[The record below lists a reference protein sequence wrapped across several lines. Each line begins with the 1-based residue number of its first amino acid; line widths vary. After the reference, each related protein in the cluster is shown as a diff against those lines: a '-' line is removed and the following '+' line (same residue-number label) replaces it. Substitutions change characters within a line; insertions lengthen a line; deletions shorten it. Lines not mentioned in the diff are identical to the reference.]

1 MVLES
6 TKRLAMDTEGAL
18 SLFMGVQFRNLVL
31 FRRQTKKRQITLLRL
46 LQTDLAIKYFCIFFK
61 ELAKCFILH
70 LYIALKYILIKPIKF
85 P

>member
-46 LQTDLAIKYFCIFFK
+46 LQTDLAIIYFCIFFK
-61 ELAKCFILH
+61 KLAKYFILH
-70 LYIALKYILIKPIKF
+70 LYIALKYNLIKPIKL